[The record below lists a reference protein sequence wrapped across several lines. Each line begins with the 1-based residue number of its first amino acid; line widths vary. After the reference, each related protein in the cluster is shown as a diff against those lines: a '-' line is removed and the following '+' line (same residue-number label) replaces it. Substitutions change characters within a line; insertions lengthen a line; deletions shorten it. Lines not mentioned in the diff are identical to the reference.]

1 MNVTDKDGW
10 TPLHAAAHWNQ
21 HAAAEVLT
29 EHMAD
34 FEARSLA
41 GETPFDVADPDE
53 VTHSF
58 TVVVRLSGWEQGWAC

>member
-1 MNVTDKDGW
+1 MTVADKDGW

-21 HAAAEVLT
+21 HAAAEVLA

-53 VTHSF
+53 VSTQA
-58 TVVVRLSGWEQGWAC
+58 QGALRFS